1 MDGTELFQ
9 KNHNKFTHRLIVK
22 LDNCL
27 SLKSTHHDDL
37 VVILSPRVLTKKIQM
52 SYFKGSMGLREGAS
66 MIAVSLVW
74 LFNPTRNC
82 HLYLCLNCVT
92 ICEYKLKPIYLISK
106 IAIQTNHHTLDM
118 DCWYREG
125 GKI

>member
-52 SYFKGSMGLREGAS
+52 SYFKGSMGFERRSQHDCCIPCVALQSHKELS
-66 MIAVSLVW
+66 FVSL
-74 LFNPTRNC
+74 LE
-82 HLYLCLNCVT
+82 LCYN
-92 ICEYKLKPIYLISK
+92 
-106 IAIQTNHHTLDM
+106 M
-118 DCWYREG
+118 
-125 GKI
+125 